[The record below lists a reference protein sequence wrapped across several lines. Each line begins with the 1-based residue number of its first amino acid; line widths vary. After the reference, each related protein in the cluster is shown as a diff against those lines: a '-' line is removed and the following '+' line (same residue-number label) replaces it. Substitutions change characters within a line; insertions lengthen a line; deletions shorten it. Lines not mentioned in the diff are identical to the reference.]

1 MVAQVFKG
9 LGIGFEP
16 GTVGQGIVER
26 ECIGKRVAG
35 GLWGRTELWRCG
47 EPEEVLLVGYG
58 YAVVAAQG
66 A

>member
-1 MVAQVFKG
+1 MVAQVIKG

-26 ECIGKRVAG
+26 ECIGKRVAS
-35 GLWGRTELWRCG
+35 GLWGRTELWRCS
-47 EPEEVLLVGYG
+47 EPEEVLLIGYG
-58 YAVVAAQG
+58 YAEVAAQG